1 MSGAPLLSPK
11 DPWFTGSILLTAGV
25 FVLSAVAGFLVFPF
39 AQSNFHPSSLWDAIC
54 SAAGRAKNASS
65 TASVQPDFKVSTV
78 VMTPGMFHSGASSI
92 GRGATLAQQ
101 CAICHGPNG
110 ISHTNFPDLAGQYP
124 DVVYKELNDFKTGAR
139 VNVTMTPFAQMLSE
153 QQMLDLADYFSSL
166 PRLPS
171 PSEAPKIVMNGAP
184 LRNIAPCGSCHGDLD
199 HKIGTPW
206 LAGQSAVYIKAQL
219 EAFKSD
225 SRRNDISEQMRN
237 IARQLTPE
245 EIDEAAHHYASQP
258 PAQGERP

>member
-1 MSGAPLLSPK
+1 
-11 DPWFTGSILLTAGV
+11 
-25 FVLSAVAGFLVFPF
+25 
-39 AQSNFHPSSLWDAIC
+39 
-54 SAAGRAKNASS
+54 
-65 TASVQPDFKVSTV
+65 
-78 VMTPGMFHSGASSI
+78 
-92 GRGATLAQQ
+92 
-101 CAICHGPNG
+101 
-110 ISHTNFPDLAGQYP
+110 
-124 DVVYKELNDFKTGAR
+124 
-139 VNVTMTPFAQMLSE
+139 
-153 QQMLDLADYFSSL
+153 
-166 PRLPS
+166 
-171 PSEAPKIVMNGAP
+171 MNGAP

-245 EIDEAAHHYASQP
+245 EIDEAAHYYASQP